1 MKRQMIPLMI
11 LVAALAGCGEKA
23 ETRSVSA
30 VPKKET
36 ASVPAAVPKP
46 EKSVASTLFPFC
58 VKDNRCG
65 YFDITAKQF
74 AIQAQFENAGEFAAN
89 SLANI
94 KQNGKWGYIDAKG
107 QMVIQPQ
114 FENAGDFAA
123 NGLAFIRQNGK
134 WGYIDAKGQMV
145 IQPQFEDADAFAANG
160 LARIR
165 QNGKDGYIDAK
176 GQMVIQPQFEDAGA
190 FAANGLAIIRQNGK
204 WGYIDAKGQMVI
216 QPQFEYANNFAANGL
231 ARIIQNSEWDFI
243 DAKGQK
249 VVYADAVC
257 DTPVIKNADE
267 QVVWPKKPVADIC
280 AEAEYARKRENESRL
295 RESIDSANREA
306 SYRAYQQCKIE
317 MDTCFNRGGGTGC
330 YRDCERL
337 R

>member
-114 FENAGDFAA
+114 FE
-123 NGLAFIRQNGK
+123 
-134 WGYIDAKGQMV
+134 
-145 IQPQFEDADAFAANG
+145 DADAFAANG
-160 LARIR
+160 LAR
-165 QNGKDGYIDAK
+165 
-176 GQMVIQPQFEDAGA
+176 
-190 FAANGLAIIRQNGK
+190 IRQNGK

>member
-94 KQNGKWGYIDAKG
+94 K
-107 QMVIQPQ
+107 
-114 FENAGDFAA
+114 
-123 NGLAFIRQNGK
+123 QNGK

>member
-46 EKSVASTLFPFC
+46 EKSVTSTLFPFC

-114 FENAGDFAA
+114 FE
-123 NGLAFIRQNGK
+123 
-134 WGYIDAKGQMV
+134 
-145 IQPQFEDADAFAANG
+145 DADAFAANG

-190 FAANGLAIIRQNGK
+190 FVANGLAIIRQNGK

-231 ARIIQNSEWDFI
+231 ARISQNGGWDVI

-257 DTPVIKNADE
+257 ETPVIKNADE

>member
-114 FENAGDFAA
+114 FE
-123 NGLAFIRQNGK
+123 
-134 WGYIDAKGQMV
+134 
-145 IQPQFEDADAFAANG
+145 DADAFAANG

-176 GQMVIQPQFEDAGA
+176 GQMVIQPQFENADA
-190 FAANGLAIIRQNGK
+190 FAANGLARIRQNGK